1 MLNQY
6 VKYGKNFM
14 VNKLLKDLR
23 STTKSSEKI
32 KLLKEFKDQELLK
45 KILAYTYDNVT
56 YTYGIK
62 KIPEMVD
69 VFGLDAERLPCSNLI
84 SLLDRLVDRTY
95 TGNAAIEYVSYI
107 MSSAKISGYSDLMK
121 CILSRDLNAGVNEGL
136 VEKIFPGII
145 KKPKVMLVSAFD
157 QKKIDKNIRFPAIA
171 QLKVDGARAILIKE
185 NQDIKILTR
194 SGNEYLGLDHI
205 KNVLKNISGNFV
217 LDGEIIYNPSE
228 DKCQNSLS
236 TSPEERQLS
245 NGIVNKSIQGT
256 ILPEESKHLQ
266 YVVWDF
272 IDLDEYQKESNTT
285 MYFERFNKL
294 DNVIDNF
301 NVIKV
306 DSYIVKS
313 LQEAKDLYKKYRAA
327 GYEGIILKNQ
337 FMRWVNKRSQDAFK
351 FKDEFDVDLKIV
363 GYELHSKQPN
373 KIGALLVESDD
384 GLIKVS
390 VGSGFK
396 DSNTDDLMDRS
407 GAYKAAMNNELIGK
421 VVTVKC
427 NSIIKSK
434 DKEEYSLF
442 LPRITCFR
450 FDKTDTNLL
459 SDFKD

>member
-1 MLNQY
+1 
-6 VKYGKNFM
+6 
-14 VNKLLKDLR
+14 
-23 STTKSSEKI
+23 
-32 KLLKEFKDQELLK
+32 
-45 KILAYTYDNVT
+45 
-56 YTYGIK
+56 
-62 KIPEMVD
+62 
-69 VFGLDAERLPCSNLI
+69 
-84 SLLDRLVDRTY
+84 
-95 TGNAAIEYVSYI
+95 
-107 MSSAKISGYSDLMK
+107 
-121 CILSRDLNAGVNEGL
+121 
-136 VEKIFPGII
+136 
-145 KKPKVMLVSAFD
+145 
-157 QKKIDKNIRFPAIA
+157 
-171 QLKVDGARAILIKE
+171 
-185 NQDIKILTR
+185 
-194 SGNEYLGLDHI
+194 
-205 KNVLKNISGNFV
+205 
-217 LDGEIIYNPSE
+217 
-228 DKCQNSLS
+228 
-236 TSPEERQLS
+236 
-245 NGIVNKSIQGT
+245 
-256 ILPEESKHLQ
+256 
-266 YVVWDF
+266 
-272 IDLDEYQKESNTT
+272 

-313 LQEAKDLYKKYRAA
+313 LQEAKDLYQKYRAA

>member
-1 MLNQY
+1 
-6 VKYGKNFM
+6 M

-32 KLLKEFKDQELLK
+32 KLLKDFQDQELLK

-62 KIPEMVD
+62 KIPEVND
-69 VFGLDAERLPCSNLI
+69 VFGLDAEKLSCSSLI

-95 TGNAAIEYVSYI
+95 TGNSAIEYVSYI
-107 MSSAKISGYSDLMK
+107 MSSAKISGYSDLIK
-121 CILSRDLNAGVNEGL
+121 CILSRDLNAGINEGL
-136 VEKIFPGII
+136 IEKVFPGII

-157 QKKIDKNIRFPAIA
+157 QTKIDKNIKFPAIA
-171 QLKVDGARAILIKE
+171 QLKVDGSRAILIKE
-185 NQDIKILTR
+185 NDNIKILTR

-205 KNVLKNISGNFV
+205 KNSVKNVEGNFV

-228 DKCQNSLS
+228 NKCQNSLS
-236 TSPEERQLS
+236 TTPEERQLS

-266 YVVWDF
+266 YVVWDY
-272 IDLDEYQKESNTT
+272 IDLDDYNKESLGL
-285 MYFERFNKL
+285 MYFERFKKL
-294 DNVIDNF
+294 HDVVDNF
-301 NVIKV
+301 NIIKV
-306 DSYIVKS
+306 DNYIVKS
-313 LQEAKDLYKKYRAA
+313 LQEAKAIYQDYRKS

-337 FMRWVNKRSQDAFK
+337 HMLWENKRTQNAYK
-351 FKDEFDVDLKIV
+351 FKDEFDVDLRIV

-373 KIGALLVESDD
+373 KIGAVIAESDD

-396 DSNTDDLMDRS
+396 DSNTDELTDRT
-407 GAYKAAMNNELIGK
+407 GAYNAAMKNELIGK
-421 VVTVKC
+421 IITVKC

-434 DKEEYSLF
+434 DREEYSLF
-442 LPRITCFR
+442 LPRLICFR
-450 FDKTDTNLL
+450 FDKNETNLL
-459 SDFKD
+459 SEFKE